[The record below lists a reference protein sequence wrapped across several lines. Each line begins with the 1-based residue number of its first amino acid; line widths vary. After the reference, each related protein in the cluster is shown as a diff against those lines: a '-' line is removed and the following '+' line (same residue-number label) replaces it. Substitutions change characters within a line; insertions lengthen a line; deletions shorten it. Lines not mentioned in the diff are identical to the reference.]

1 MRIKVQE
8 EGPAH
13 AEDFELIKALHLAGS
28 GKVRASVDERTLSLE
43 TRRGHGLD
51 LRLSNISR
59 VHHHHTRLIPFSFA
73 LLGAGLVYIAQRILI
88 PDTLQMITAACGIVF
103 ILGWLGTRKP
113 TLTLDTEAG
122 DCHTIT
128 GNDASLMRL
137 ATLLKRLES
146 GMSLEDARI
155 GLDILDRDTE
165 FPRTT
170 IRELQ
175 EVPVQPVQLH
185 ASTSIGTFLTGALP
199 KDELPESVVSFDL
212 FDDEI
217 DLDFGE
223 QEALSSGW
231 MTGEDNLEPVSRT
244 DHGLLSR
251 GVANAH
257 DRRGA
262 LPRVA
267 REPAHHYANHPT
279 AQFPTPIT
287 QRPVSSFQ
295 HIAQSTSA
303 ELPREQHDVHS
314 TEIPQTFIPSFVG
327 PNGAHVPGLTA
338 QEPNSHAFD
347 SSEVFRSPDSLL
359 PEHES
364 EPATS
369 LIESARRETAADP
382 QTPTLP
388 RSVTRARGSRLVPKS
403 ANRPDSRLR
412 PKSRAR
418 TSSVSRFSDMVRP
431 AAAQMLGNAT
441 EMANRLFN
449 SRSEQPSQDE
459 SSSTR
464 ELRQRSAET
473 LQSESVESI
482 RNLAISRG
490 GNLPEDQIELM
501 LAHMY
506 RVHSI
511 MEQDEQD
518 KQEGA
523 PLPELDDIS
532 FEELKDSKTHHA
544 EHAGKAGLPRLDL

>member
-28 GKVRASVDERTLSLE
+28 GRVRASVDERTLSLE

-73 LLGAGLVYIAQRILI
+73 LLGAGLVHIGLRILI
-88 PDTLQMITAACGIVF
+88 QDTLQMLTTVCGVML

-165 FPRTT
+165 YPRTA
-170 IRELQ
+170 IREWQ
-175 EVPVQPVQLH
+175 EVPVQPIQIQ
-185 ASTSIGTFLTGALP
+185 APTSIGTFLADALP
-199 KDELPESVVSFDL
+199 KDEVPASVASLNL
-212 FDDEI
+212 FEDEI

-223 QEALSSGW
+223 HDALSSGW
-231 MTGEDNLEPVSRT
+231 MTGEDDVGTVART
-244 DHGLLSR
+244 EHGLLSR

-262 LPRVA
+262 LPRA
-267 REPAHHYANHPT
+267 TKEPVPHYANHPT
-279 AQFPTPIT
+279 AQFPAPVT

-303 ELPREQHDVHS
+303 ELPREHHELHS
-314 TEIPQTFIPSFVG
+314 TELPQSFIPSFVG

-338 QEPNSHAFD
+338 QEPNLEVFD
-347 SSEVFRSPDSLL
+347 TADVFRSPDSLL
-359 PEHES
+359 PEN
-364 EPATS
+364 EPEPTTS
-369 LIESARRETAADP
+369 LIDRARKETPSAP
-382 QTPTLP
+382 QTPTTP
-388 RSVTRARGSRLVPKS
+388 RIAARARGSRLRPKS

-412 PKSRAR
+412 PKNR
-418 TSSVSRFSDMVRP
+418 TRTTSVSRFSDMVKP

-441 EMANRLFN
+441 GIANRLFS
-449 SRSEQPSQDE
+449 SRNQQPSNEE

-501 LAHMY
+501 LAHMH

-511 MEQDEQD
+511 MEQDEQE
-518 KQEGA
+518 KQEAA

-544 EHAGKAGLPRLDL
+544 EHAGKAGLRRLDL